1 MAEFSASRR
10 SVLGAAGVTVASGV
24 AGYLVAST
32 SDAAGDKA
40 ATAAANGSGPAPGYG
55 NRVLATLD
63 EIPEGGAIILADEGV
78 VLSRGAG
85 EDVQAF
91 SATCT
96 HQGCTVN
103 AIEDGLIVCPCH
115 LSRFDL
121 RTGEPVSGPAN
132 RALPGVAVTVRG
144 NDVVSG

>member
-1 MAEFSASRR
+1 MPEFSLSRR
-10 SVLGAAGVTVASGV
+10 SVLRASGVTAAGGV

-40 ATAAANGSGPAPGYG
+40 TTTAANDYGPAPDDTG
-55 NRVLATLD
+55 RVLARLD
-63 EIPEGGAIILADEGV
+63 EIPDGGGLILADEGV
-78 VLSRGAG
+78 VLSRTAG
-85 EDVQAF
+85 EVQGF

-121 RTGEPVSGPAN
+121 RTGEPVAGPAS
-132 RALPGVAVTVRG
+132 RPLPPVAVTVRG
-144 NDVVSG
+144 DDVLTG

>member
-1 MAEFSASRR
+1 MAEFTASRR
-10 SVLGAAGVTVASGV
+10 SVLGAAGVTASGAV

-32 SDAAGDKA
+32 SDAVGDRA
-40 ATAAANGSGPAPGYG
+40 ATNAANGYGPAPGDG
-55 NRVLATLD
+55 DRVLATLN
-63 EIPEGGAIILADEGV
+63 EIPEGGGIILADDGV
-78 VLSRGAG
+78 VLSRATGD
-85 EDVQAF
+85 DVQAF

-144 NDVVSG
+144 NDVVIG